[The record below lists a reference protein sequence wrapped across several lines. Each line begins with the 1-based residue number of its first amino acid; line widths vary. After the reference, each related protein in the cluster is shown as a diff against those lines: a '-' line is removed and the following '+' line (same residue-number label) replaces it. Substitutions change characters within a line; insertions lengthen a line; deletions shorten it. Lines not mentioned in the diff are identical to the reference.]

1 MFGAECA
8 CPSPQNFFP
17 NKSTYL
23 LLLFSAKVTNYTL
36 IYVIYDMVLR

>member
-1 MFGAECA
+1 MYMYI
-8 CPSPQNFFP
+8 SLKLFP

-36 IYVIYDMVLR
+36 IYVISDMVLR

>member
-1 MFGAECA
+1 MCMSI
-8 CPSPQNFFP
+8 SPELFP

-36 IYVIYDMVLR
+36 IYVISDMVLR